1 MLKHTFKNTLA
12 ASAILAIVFGLSA
25 VKSANAVIFNFVGTC
40 SLSCSPTL
48 GPDGSLVTGNLD
60 LAAGAVAPSGLI
72 NGVDILSLSFNF
84 ATLGPLSFIPAF
96 VGPSLDPVGI
106 LNLAGDAI
114 VTLTI
119 FDSLGQFF
127 TVDFST
133 EFGTASWT
141 ILDQQFNVGTGTGTS
156 FTNSTSP
163 PAPTPAPEPASMAM
177 FLFSIGSMAL
187 LGRRRRRLAGFKG
200 R

>member
-1 MLKHTFKNTLA
+1 MLKHTVKKTLA
-12 ASAILAIVFGLSA
+12 ASAVLAIVLGLSA
-25 VKSANAVIFNFVGTC
+25 VKSANAVIFNFVGSC

-48 GPDGSLVTGNLD
+48 GPDGSLVTGSLD
-60 LAAGAVAPSGLI
+60 LAGAAVAP
-72 NGVDILSLSFNF
+72 NGFIDGADILSLSFNF
-84 ATLGPLSFIPAF
+84 VTLGPLSFIPAY
-96 VGPSLDPVGI
+96 VGPSLDPVGN

-114 VTLTI
+114 ERISL

-156 FTNSTSP
+156 FTNSAP
-163 PAPTPAPEPASMAM
+163 PPPTPAPEPVSMAM

-187 LGRRRRRLAGFKG
+187 LGRHRRRLAGFKG